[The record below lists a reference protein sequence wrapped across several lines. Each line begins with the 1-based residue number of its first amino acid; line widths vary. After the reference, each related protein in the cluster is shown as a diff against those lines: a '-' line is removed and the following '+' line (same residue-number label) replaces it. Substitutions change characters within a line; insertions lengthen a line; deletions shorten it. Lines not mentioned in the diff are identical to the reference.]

1 MNLQSGITW
10 VGKSRVDLNEI
21 PRDGTWMESSIS
33 HPTSMTVFGIR
44 PVYMSFHTMGLQRL
58 FFFFYLILFL
68 FISMDGTGRCGG
80 GRDWEIGGNL
90 N

>member
-21 PRDGTWMESSIS
+21 PRDGTWMQSSIS
-33 HPTSMTVFGIR
+33 HQTSMTVFGIR

-58 FFFFYLILFL
+58 FFFLPYLIL
-68 FISMDGTGRCGG
+68 FISMDGMGEVCAGG
-80 GRDWEIGGNL
+80 GIGKLGET
-90 N
+90 